1 MGTWGNQHL
10 FHSKTIRSSLMCNNQ
25 MLQQMDVSETLSL
38 GQLIIPSMG
47 TIQINDNDT
56 LAIARTYLDILE
68 KKIKENTDLEN

>member
-1 MGTWGNQHL
+1 
-10 FHSKTIRSSLMCNNQ
+10 MCNNQ
-25 MLQQMDVSETLSL
+25 MSQQMDVSETLSL